1 MTKQNCI
8 NLVPLVPDYPTN
20 FDHFYGYAARA
31 YNGTQDKSFSY
42 TVSSTSEFGRYA
54 SISSPAQNDIYEIS
68 FLLKAGSYSVTL
80 LYDKGTTRG
89 IATVYFDDAII
100 GTIDAYAS
108 STAAVNRSS
117 FSVSVAS
124 SGVHTI
130 KLKMLTKNASSTGYV
145 FNCSG
150 IFINPVVVTSTV
162 RVNCGGNR
170 YVDSLGQEWLPDSYF
185 SGGTAWDIEFYTG
198 AYTVT
203 GTNDQT
209 LYKFERSADPGT
221 FSYTI
226 PINSGTYTINLLF
239 SENNKTAAG
248 QRVGTVALNGT
259 NILTNFDIYAQTGGQ
274 HKALVKTFT
283 NQSLSALTLTITNTL
298 INGIELIRTA

>member
-1 MTKQNCI
+1 MTLQNAT
-8 NLVPLVPDYPTN
+8 NNTPDVPTSLS
-20 FDHFYGYAARA
+20 HFYGYGAKA
-31 YNGTQDKSFSY
+31 YNGTQDKTFSY
-42 TVSSTSEFGRYA
+42 TVNTSYEFARYA
-54 SISSPAQNDIYEIS
+54 SISSPAQNDIYEVS
-68 FLLKAGSYSVTL
+68 FLLKAGSYNLTFV
-80 LYDKGTTRG
+80 YDKGTSRG
-89 IATVYFDDAII
+89 IASVYFDDALL
-100 GTIDAYAS
+100 GTIDAYAGS
-108 STAAVNRSS
+108 SAAVNRTS
-117 FSVSVAS
+117 FTLTVPAN
-124 SGVHTI
+124 GTHTI
-130 KLKMLTKNASSTGYV
+130 KLKMLGKNASSTGYV

-150 IFINPVVVTSTV
+150 FFINPIATVSTV
-162 RVNCGGNR
+162 RVNCGGAR
-170 YVDSLGQEWLPDSYF
+170 YVDLLGQEWLPDSYF

-198 AYTVT
+198 AYAVT

-274 HKALVKTFT
+274 HKALIKTFT
-283 NQSLSALTLTITNTL
+283 NQSLSSFTLTITNTL